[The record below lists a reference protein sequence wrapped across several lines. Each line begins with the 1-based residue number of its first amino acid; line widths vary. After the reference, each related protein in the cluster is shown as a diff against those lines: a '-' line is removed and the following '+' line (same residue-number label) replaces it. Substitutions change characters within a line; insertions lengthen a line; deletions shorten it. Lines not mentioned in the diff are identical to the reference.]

1 MRLIPV
7 LDLMNGL
14 VVHGIRGERSQY
26 RPVESCLTSSAAPL
40 PVARALQAET
50 GCREFYIADL
60 DALQCT
66 GGDHRDH
73 IAELAGGLSAE
84 LWVDAGITDVASAQ
98 RILNYGAGKIIICT
112 ESLPDPAILDAIAK
126 AIDYGRMVFSIDI
139 VNGRVIS
146 KAPFL
151 KGLSPLDAL
160 EIVSGQG
167 WLNFI
172 LLTLDHVGT
181 GSGPDWDLLETARRR
196 FPQLT
201 FFAGGGIRTPADIGR
216 LISLDINGALV
227 ATSLHRGWITAR
239 QIKDMGLN
247 TEMV

>member
-26 RPVESCLTSSAAPL
+26 RPVESCLTSSAEPL
-40 PVARALQAET
+40 PVARALKAET

-66 GGDHRDH
+66 GDHRDH
-73 IAELAGGLSAE
+73 IAELAGGLSAD
-84 LWVDAGITDVASAQ
+84 LWIDAGITDAASAQ
-98 RILNYGAGKIIICT
+98 RVLNYGADKIIICT
-112 ESLPDPAILDAIAK
+112 ESLPDRETLDAIAK

-160 EIVSGQG
+160 EMVSGHG

-181 GSGPDWDLLETARRR
+181 GSGPDWELLETARHR

-201 FFAGGGIRTPADIGR
+201 FFAGGGIHIPEDIDR
-216 LISLDINGALV
+216 LISLNIDGALV
-227 ATSLHRGWITAR
+227 ATALHRGWITAR
-239 QIKDMGLN
+239 HIRDMGLN
-247 TEMV
+247 AEMV